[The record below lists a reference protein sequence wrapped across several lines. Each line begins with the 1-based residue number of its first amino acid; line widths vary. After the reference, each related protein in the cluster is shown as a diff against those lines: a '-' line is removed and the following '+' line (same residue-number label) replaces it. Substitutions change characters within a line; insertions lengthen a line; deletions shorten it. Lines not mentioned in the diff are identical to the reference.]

1 MKERFRLLPGG
12 PLIGEA
18 QILAYVDGQLPPR
31 ERAEVE
37 SALATDPKAAE
48 EVEAYQ
54 TQNRLLHSSFSA
66 RHLPPPPPNIEAL
79 TQAIADTRASKP
91 RRHGPLQ
98 AAGFLLAML
107 LGGLVFQVWEEH
119 DELQDIAFFQEEPS
133 LSLLGAF
140 KDWNEGPAQPLHL
153 RSQDLPSIAPSSAVN
168 AIPDSRGRAP
178 DLRSEG
184 LELIAA
190 RLLPGRQAGA
200 MELIYE
206 TPERARV
213 SLYFGPAR
221 ERGNPRF
228 SLLQEGA
235 MTLLFWHQQG
245 RSFGLVSE
253 LGRDKL
259 LAVGSAV
266 QAAWR
271 HQPAP
276 ATGLDGTANSP
287 DSLL

>member
-12 PLIGEA
+12 PQLGEA

-37 SALATDPKAAE
+37 SALATDPQAAE
-48 EVEAYQ
+48 QAEAYQ
-54 TQNRLLHSSFSA
+54 AQNRLLHSTFSG
-66 RHLPPPPPNIEAL
+66 RHLPPPPPTIEDL
-79 TQAIADTRASKP
+79 TQAIVDTRASKP
-91 RRHGPLQ
+91 RRPVPLQ
-98 AAGFLLAML
+98 AAGFLLATL
-107 LGGLVFQVWEEH
+107 LGVLGSQVWEER
-119 DELQDIAFFQEEPS
+119 DELMDLAFFQEQAS
-133 LSLLGAF
+133 LPLLGAF
-140 KDWNEGPAQPLHL
+140 EDWNEGPAQPLHL
-153 RSQDLPSIAPSSAVN
+153 RSQDLPSIAPLSAAD

-245 RSFGLVSE
+245 RSFGLISE

-259 LAVGSAV
+259 LAIGSAV

-276 ATGLDGTANSP
+276 DTDLRGTADSP
-287 DSLL
+287 DPLL